1 MELVL
6 KAVFSTFAIIFLG
19 YFAGKFKIL
28 GENSGQI
35 LAKFVYY
42 FALPAILFVAMADE
56 PLAQSLNLPFIY
68 AFLLSSILVYFF
80 GFGTSIFFKPNSLAY
95 ASMRGFTMSSPNV
108 AYMGMPILM
117 TLFGKPAIL
126 AVALSTILCVVVMML
141 TIFIVEIYN
150 CKNQSVVS
158 LGYKI
163 LATFIKNPLV
173 VAPLLGI
180 LFALIGWKLP
190 TLITDLGRQLGA
202 TAGPCALFAIGQN
215 LIGGKIFTEKFESG
229 VMGFGKLILHPLLM
243 LALIPVFHLTPFW
256 AASGFILAA
265 LPCAAAIYVVAD
277 KYKIYAQRASALIFE
292 TTLCSIITV
301 AIVITIAAALWSEAL
316 LIC

>member
-6 KAVFSTFAIIFLG
+6 TAVFSTFAIIFLG
-19 YFAGKFKIL
+19 FFAGKLKIL

-56 PLAQSLNLPFIY
+56 PLDKSLNLPFIY
-68 AFLLSSILVYFF
+68 AFLLSSVVVYLF
-80 GFGTSIFFKPNSLAY
+80 GFATSIFFKPNSISY

-126 AVALSTILCVVVMML
+126 AVALSTILCVVVMMI
-141 TIFIVEIYN
+141 TIFIIEIHH
-150 CKNQSVVS
+150 CKDQS
-158 LGYKI
+158 I
-163 LATFIKNPLV
+163 FATVRKMLVIFIQNPLV
-173 VAPLLGI
+173 IAPLLGI
-180 LFALIGWKLP
+180 LFALTGWKLP
-190 TLITDLGRQLGA
+190 SLLINLGHQLGA

-215 LIGGKIFTEKFESG
+215 LVGGKIFTAKVESG

-256 AASGFILAA
+256 AASGFILTA
-265 LPCAAAIYVVAD
+265 LPCAAAVYVVAGQ
-277 KYKIYAQRASALIFE
+277 YKVYAERVSALIFE
-292 TTLCSIITV
+292 TTLFSIITV
-301 AIVITIAAALWSEAL
+301 AIVITVAISLWPEAVVR
-316 LIC
+316 